1 MFLLQCITFEL
12 FHKLLIHSGPLP
24 LQVVDRQLNI
34 ILKTNNDDFPV
45 VNVTMS
51 TVTRTIYGQIT
62 EGTER
67 DLEGKEKKEKERKG
81 KEGRKERK
89 DARKGRKERKGR
101 EGMNEGRKGRKEG
114 RKEGRN
120 EGRKEGMKEGRIE
133 GRKEGMK
140 EGRKVCMYVFA
151 AFNWQHLIAP
161 DSRSTRH
168 TVTTAPI
175 TIRTRS

>member
-1 MFLLQCITFEL
+1 MFLLQSITFEL

-81 KEGRKERK
+81 KERKEG
-89 DARKGRKERKGR
+89 RKGRTQGKEGRKGR
-101 EGMNEGRKGRKEG
+101 EGKE
-114 RKEGRN
+114 
-120 EGRKEGMKEGRIE
+120 
-133 GRKEGMK
+133 
-140 EGRKVCMYVFA
+140 
-151 AFNWQHLIAP
+151 
-161 DSRSTRH
+161 
-168 TVTTAPI
+168 
-175 TIRTRS
+175 